1 MTGRKVSIG
10 LDLREWREGMAL
22 LVEEFVAGFQAVSG
36 YPPGDHRVCL
46 VSAREGAAAVAAL
59 GRGGVAGSLLEFYAQ
74 LGSVCLPDLEAGI
87 WIDDAASLISQVE
100 AGNYPRLL
108 AGAVDDG
115 VSVFATD
122 GGGGMYAVSHSSGC
136 VYHLT
141 LGALTGSTYD
151 VEEAG
156 YTVTATSLTAFLHR
170 LRDRLAHAV
179 GEQRVSLNQQGGEE

>member
-1 MTGRKVSIG
+1 MVLLAGEFMAG
-10 LDLREWREGMAL
+10 LH
-22 LVEEFVAGFQAVSG
+22 AVSG
-36 YPPGDHRVCL
+36 YPPEDHTVCL
-46 VSAREGAAAVAAL
+46 ISAEEGAAAVATL
-59 GRGGVAGSLLEFYAQ
+59 GRGGVAGSLLKFYAQ

-87 WIDDAASLISQVE
+87 WIDDAASLIRQVE

-108 AGAVDDG
+108 AAAVDDG

-122 GGGGMYAVSHSSGC
+122 GGGGMYAVSHSSGY

-151 VEEAG
+151 VDEAG
-156 YTVTATSLTAFLHR
+156 YTITAPSLTVFLHQ

-179 GEQRVSLNQQGGEE
+179 REQRSTSNHRGGEE